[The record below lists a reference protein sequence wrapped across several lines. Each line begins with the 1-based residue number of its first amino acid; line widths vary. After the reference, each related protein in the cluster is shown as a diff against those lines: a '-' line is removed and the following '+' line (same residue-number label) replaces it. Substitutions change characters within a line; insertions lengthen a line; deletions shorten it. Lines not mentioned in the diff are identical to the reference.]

1 MKHGFSSFLKKD
13 REMEKILIMYFISGK
28 EEEILILLCTFPIFP
43 IYPVINLLIYI
54 FIYFFFLNYVNEIYT
69 IRR

>member
-28 EEEILILLCTFPIFP
+28 EEEILILLCTFPIF
-43 IYPVINLLIYI
+43 VINLLIYI
-54 FIYFFFLNYVNEIYT
+54 FIYFFFLNYVNEIYYT
-69 IRR
+69 I

>member
-28 EEEILILLCTFPIFP
+28 EEEILILLCTFPIF
-43 IYPVINLLIYI
+43 VINLLIF
-54 FIYFFFLNYVNEIYT
+54 FIYFHIFLFLNYVNEIYYT
-69 IRR
+69 I